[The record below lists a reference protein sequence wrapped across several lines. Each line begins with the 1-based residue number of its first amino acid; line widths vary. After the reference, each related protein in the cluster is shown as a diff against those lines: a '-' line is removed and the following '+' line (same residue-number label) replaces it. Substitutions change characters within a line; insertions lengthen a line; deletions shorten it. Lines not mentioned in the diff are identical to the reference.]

1 MVIYRIFV
9 AIALLLV
16 TSCGGSGSKPDDPF
30 DGGGGGGSGGGNGPV
45 IKVLMMGNSH
55 TTPIP
60 DLLYKIFEKARPD
73 VRLTVE
79 QAPGYFFLIDRIN
92 QQSTFDLLEG
102 EDWTHVVLQALK
114 YSSSGRYTY
123 PTTGAEVLIDKTN
136 EIGAVPIMF
145 PEHPREGNSWE
156 SSFLYELHSGVAVD
170 HPACV
175 SPVGFVWEDFMNKS
189 NLSLHHSDGN
199 HATQAGSF
207 LTAMVIFQ
215 TIMAEEGLITI
226 PHISGVGVNQSQQAL
241 MRASVSDIL
250 STFEPCALYT
260 L

>member
-1 MVIYRIFV
+1 MISKHMVIILW
-9 AIALLLV
+9 ALLFIP
-16 TSCGGSGSKPDDPF
+16 SCGGSGSKPNDPF
-30 DGGGGGGSGGGNGPV
+30 DGGGGGGSGGDGPV

-60 DLLYKIFEKARPD
+60 ELLHKIFAKARPD

-92 QQSTFDLLEG
+92 QQSTFDLLES

-114 YSSSGRYTY
+114 YSSTGRYTY

-156 SSFLYELHSGVAVD
+156 SNFLYELHSGVAVE

-175 SPVGFVWEDFMNKS
+175 SPIGFVWEDFMNKS
-189 NLSLHHSDGN
+189 DLSLHHSDGN

-215 TIMAEEGLITI
+215 TIMADEGLINI
-226 PHISGVGVNQSQQAL
+226 PHISGVGVNQSQQTL

-250 STFEPCALYT
+250 NTFKPCALYT